1 MERVIPADVQALL
14 KELPPAVSQHMHQ
27 NNKSWT
33 KLPAVVRDWN
43 NVPDNVW
50 IGSEEVS
57 ILLGISSEQ
66 VTRYRTS
73 KVLPLSDAL
82 GKWSVRA
89 IRKLL
94 ADGWRAPD
102 DEL

>member
-1 MERVIPADVQALL
+1 MERVIPASVQTLL
-14 KELPPAVSQHMHQ
+14 EELPPAVGQHMREH
-27 NNKSWT
+27 NKSWT

-43 NVPDNVW
+43 NVSDNVW

-73 KVLPLSDAL
+73 KVLPLCDPL

>member
-1 MERVIPADVQALL
+1 MERIIPADVQALL
-14 KELPPAVSQHMHQ
+14 EELPPAVGQHMRQ
-27 NNKSWT
+27 NNKPWA
-33 KLPAVVRDWN
+33 KLPTVVKDWN
-43 NVPDNVW
+43 NVSDSVW
-50 IGSEEVS
+50 ISSEAVS

-73 KVLPLSDAL
+73 KVLPQSDAR
-82 GKWSVRA
+82 GMWSVRA

-102 DEL
+102 GEL